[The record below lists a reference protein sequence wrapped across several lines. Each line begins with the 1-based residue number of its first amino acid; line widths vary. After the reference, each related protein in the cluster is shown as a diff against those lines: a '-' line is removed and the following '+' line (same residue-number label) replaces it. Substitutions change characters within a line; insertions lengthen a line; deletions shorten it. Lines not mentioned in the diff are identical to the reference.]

1 MIQPD
6 GRAAL
11 DVRER
16 YLRQQRRARRFSD
29 RGGVMLWLGVGALMF
44 WAAIVGFAGL
54 SH

>member
-11 DVRER
+11 EVRER
-16 YLRQQRRARRFSD
+16 YLRQKRRARRLGD
-29 RGGVMLWLGVGALMF
+29 RGGVVVWVGVGALMS
-44 WAAIVGFAGL
+44 WAAIIGYAGL